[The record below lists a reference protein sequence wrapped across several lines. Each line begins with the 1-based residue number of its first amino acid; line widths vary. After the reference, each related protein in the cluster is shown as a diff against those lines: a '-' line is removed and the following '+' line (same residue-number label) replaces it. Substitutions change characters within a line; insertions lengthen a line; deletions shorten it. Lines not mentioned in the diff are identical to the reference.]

1 MSQVLATITNIF
13 YDLGSLINPILI
25 NLDPA
30 LFQSVILGILM
41 ILIFV
46 GEQIFTEAKTQKGRG
61 EFSKM
66 VIFYEILNIVYIP
79 VLAIFALTLFAFFKD
94 DLNSNRIDTSFKA
107 LSFAFLLIFVFFL
120 LRPIFK
126 FQEFFRGKRHKFE
139 ISFLKNLGF
148 SKILKFRNSG
158 IC

>member
-1 MSQVLATITNIF
+1 MIGLLQQLSAMGSQFLQNIIKF
-13 YDLGSLINPILI
+13 AEPFLQ
-25 NLDPA
+25 NLDPS

-46 GEQIFTEAKTQKGRG
+46 GEQIFTETKTQKGRG

-79 VLAIFALTLFAFFKD
+79 VLTIIALTLFAFFKD
-94 DLNSNRIDTSFKA
+94 DLNHNSIEIGFKI
-107 LSFAFLLIFVFFL
+107 LSIIFLLVFIIFL

-126 FQEFFRGKRHKFE
+126 FQEFFRGKRHKLE
-139 ISFLKNLGF
+139 IAFLKKNRF
-148 SKILKFRNSG
+148 F
-158 IC
+158 